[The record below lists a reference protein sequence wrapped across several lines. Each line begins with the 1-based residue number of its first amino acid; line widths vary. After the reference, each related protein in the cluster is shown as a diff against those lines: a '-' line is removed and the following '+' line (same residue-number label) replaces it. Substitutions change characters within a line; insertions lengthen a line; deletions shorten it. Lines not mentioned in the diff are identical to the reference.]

1 MLTYIKIKCFKDNFG
16 GRFRTQP
23 HFYIVM
29 SACWQLL
36 HKPRRVV
43 EGTAS
48 VESTTALAIPERI
61 LGVKL
66 VFKMLLTGRI
76 TEVVIANKWRDWY
89 GDVII
94 DIYAWT

>member
-1 MLTYIKIKCFKDNFG
+1 
-16 GRFRTQP
+16 
-23 HFYIVM
+23 M

-48 VESTTALAIPERI
+48 VELTTALAIPERI

-66 VFKMLLTGRI
+66 VLKMLLTGRI
-76 TEVVIANKWRDWY
+76 TEIVIADVWRDWY
-89 GDVII
+89 GDVIM
-94 DIYAWT
+94 DICAGT